1 MIAPFHSLL
10 VDEMPLALYKIDAR
24 KQLEL
29 HIRTASKPNSSA
41 LNSLDAFVERAHLPW
56 HIAEAMDRICER
68 DQSLRLSTRK

>member
-29 HIRTASKPNSSA
+29 HIWIMIKPNSLA
-41 LNSLDAFVERAHLPW
+41 LNSLNAFVERTHLPW
-56 HIAEAMDRICER
+56 HIAEAMDHICER